1 MCDNTEM
8 VIYISC
14 VISTIMVIWFL
25 TDAVYEYAKMLGF
38 SSFFHVEGFEKQ
50 REINFDVSYPE
61 YLSFIKPSFFYR
73 LISCPFCIA
82 FWLVLIA
89 SLHFGIKLFFPVYI
103 LSLMIFFLIKKVSS
117 E

>member
-14 VISTIMVIWFL
+14 VVSTIMVIWFL

-50 REINFDVSYPE
+50 RET
-61 YLSFIKPSFFYR
+61 
-73 LISCPFCIA
+73 
-82 FWLVLIA
+82 
-89 SLHFGIKLFFPVYI
+89 
-103 LSLMIFFLIKKVSS
+103 LM
-117 E
+117 